1 MEYMDDLVRRG
12 KEGKN
17 EKTVTGRMKR
27 SKEFTYIMHTPNS
40 KMNFNT
46 ILSLAVPGATFVCVI
61 PAANDA
67 KQYTVDTLV

>member
-1 MEYMDDLVRRG
+1 M
-12 KEGKN
+12 
-17 EKTVTGRMKR
+17 TGRMKR
-27 SKEFTYIMHTPNS
+27 SKEFTYTMHIPNS